1 MESESE
7 QSYSQK
13 ARGISDKFV
22 LLIKQVKEIKSFDAY
37 T

>member
-13 ARGISDKFV
+13 ARGISDKFAA
-22 LLIKQVKEIKSFDAY
+22 IDKAGKGDKKF
-37 T
+37 